1 MNTSLTVDRLDV
13 TTGTVI
19 DARPSSCCGGPL
31 TALSTGHT
39 EGGGYR
45 VEIGCCRT
53 FGIATLP
60 VGGVLTLTG
69 TLALC
74 C

>member
-1 MNTSLTVDRLDV
+1 MQTNLTVDRLDV
-13 TTGTVI
+13 TEGTVI

-31 TALSTGHT
+31 TARATSIVDYGA
-39 EGGGYR
+39 YR
-45 VEIGCCRT
+45 IEIGCCRT

-69 TLALC
+69 TVAILC
-74 C
+74 